1 MPRIA
6 AGLCCPTCPGTRR
19 KLVELQ
25 RNARDVGTPV
35 GEVTLRETL
44 PRNPSSRQASRAA
57 MAPVDWGLARTRVEG
72 PAVIRLTRAWGY
84 SRLPPERA
92 SGVMTNLIAGDVIH
106 QVGDVRSH
114 EADGDHHRGDDGDI
128 LRHAQEVTSTSATTV
143 MPRGQT
149 TSTLER
155 KFDLLRHAGREG
167 ASGRLPAHC
176 QRRVCA

>member
-1 MPRIA
+1 
-6 AGLCCPTCPGTRR
+6 
-19 KLVELQ
+19 
-25 RNARDVGTPV
+25 
-35 GEVTLRETL
+35 
-44 PRNPSSRQASRAA
+44 

-128 LRHAQEVTSTSATTV
+128 LRHAQGVTSTSATTV

-155 KFDLLRHAGREG
+155 KLTSFVTPGAREHLAGCQLTVKGECAHEG
-167 ASGRLPAHC
+167 G
-176 QRRVCA
+176 